1 MPEVAPAAPP
11 KDHSP
16 KASPLADLLRLLEE
30 ISFPMRSLVPLLI
43 TTLPALYALSVA
55 AYARI
60 YTTEAAGERA
70 SGSHRWGPRVL
81 RGAVFAHFLYLI
93 ARGWTEGHLPLASVY
108 DFLSATALALAAVYL
123 YLEMRQGIR
132 TTGIFV
138 LPLVLLIQLVAS
150 AYGSMVP
157 VTTPPI
163 NPIWFELHTLAA
175 VLGYG
180 AFFVSAIYGI
190 LFLLLYREIK
200 GNRLSF
206 FFTRMPPLETLGRMN
221 VSAASAGLV
230 LLALAILMGIGWGK
244 AAGLHPFGDPKTW
257 LTIAAWAILAFAVL
271 AYHRLGWRGP
281 RAVYASLAGFM
292 VLLLSRAVT
301 DLFVH
306 SFHTFR

>member
-1 MPEVAPAAPP
+1 
-11 KDHSP
+11 
-16 KASPLADLLRLLEE
+16 
-30 ISFPMRSLVPLLI
+30 MRYLVPLL
-43 TTLPALYALSVA
+43 TTLLPTLYALSVA

-60 YTTEAAGERA
+60 YSTEPSGSTA
-70 SGSHRWGPRVL
+70 SGSHRWGPPVL
-81 RGAVFAHFLYLI
+81 RGAVLFHFLYLI
-93 ARGWTEGHLPLASVY
+93 ARGWTEGHLPLASIY

-150 AYGSMVP
+150 AYGNAAPAVK
-157 VTTPPI
+157 PPI

-180 AFFVSAIYGI
+180 AFFVSTIYGV

-200 GNRLSF
+200 GNRMSL

-221 VSAASAGLV
+221 VSASIAGLV
-230 LLALAILMGIGWGK
+230 LLALAILLGIGWGK
-244 AAGLHPFGDPKTW
+244 AAGLHPFTDPKTW
-257 LTIAAWAILAFAVL
+257 LTIASWCLLGFAVL

-281 RAVYASLAGFM
+281 RAVYASLVGFTT
-292 VLLLSRAVT
+292 LLLSRVVT
-301 DLFVH
+301 DLFVN

>member
-1 MPEVAPAAPP
+1 
-11 KDHSP
+11 
-16 KASPLADLLRLLEE
+16 
-30 ISFPMRSLVPLLI
+30 MRSLVPLL
-43 TTLPALYALSVA
+43 TTLLPTLYALSVA

-60 YTTEAAGERA
+60 YTTEPAEAGG
-70 SGSHRWGPRVL
+70 SGSHRWGPPVL
-81 RGAVFAHFLYLI
+81 RGAVLLHLLYLI

-108 DFLSATALALAAVYL
+108 DFLSATALALASVYL

-150 AYGSMVP
+150 AYGNATPTVK
-157 VTTPPI
+157 PPI

-200 GNRLSF
+200 GNRMSF

-221 VSAASAGLV
+221 VSASITGLV
-230 LLALAILMGIGWGK
+230 LLGLAILMGIGWGK
-244 AAGLHPFGDPKTW
+244 AAGLHPFSDPKTW
-257 LTIAAWAILAFAVL
+257 LTIVAWCLLGFGVL

-281 RAVYASLAGFM
+281 RAVYASLVGFTT
-292 VLLLSRAVT
+292 LLLSRVVT
-301 DLFVH
+301 DLFVN

>member
-1 MPEVAPAAPP
+1 
-11 KDHSP
+11 
-16 KASPLADLLRLLEE
+16 
-30 ISFPMRSLVPLLI
+30 MRFLVPLLI
-43 TTLPALYALSVA
+43 TTLPVLYALSVA

-60 YTTEAAGERA
+60 YNTEPADTGDQT
-70 SGSHRWGPRVL
+70 SHRVGPRVL
-81 RGAVFAHFLYLI
+81 RVAVLLHLLYLI

-123 YLEMRQGIR
+123 YVEMRQRIR

-138 LPLVLLIQLVAS
+138 LPLVLLIQLIAS
-150 AYGSMVP
+150 AYGSTVP
-157 VTTPPI
+157 LTKPPI
-163 NPIWFELHTLAA
+163 NPFWFELHTLAA

-190 LFLLLYREIK
+190 LFLFLYREIK
-200 GNRLSF
+200 GNRISF
-206 FFTRMPPLETLGRMN
+206 FFTRMPPLESLARMN

-244 AAGLHPFGDPKTW
+244 AAGLHPFSDPKTW
-257 LTIAAWAILAFAVL
+257 LTIAAWCLLGFAVV

-281 RAVYASLAGFM
+281 RAVYASLAGLTT
-292 VLLLSRAVT
+292 LLLSRVVT
-301 DLFVH
+301 DLFVR

>member
-1 MPEVAPAAPP
+1 M
-11 KDHSP
+11 H
-16 KASPLADLLRLLEE
+16 
-30 ISFPMRSLVPLLI
+30 FLVPLL
-43 TTLPALYALSVA
+43 TTMLPMLYGLSVA

-60 YTTEAAGERA
+60 YTTEPAE
-70 SGSHRWGPRVL
+70 SGGSSSHRWGPRVL
-81 RGAVFAHFLYLI
+81 RAAVLLHLLYLI
-93 ARGWTEGHLPLASVY
+93 ARGWTEGHLPLTSIY
-108 DFLSATALALAAVYL
+108 DFMSATALALAAVYL

-150 AYGSMVP
+150 AYGNAVP
-157 VTTPPI
+157 ATKPLI

-200 GNRLSF
+200 AHRMSF
-206 FFTRMPPLETLGRMN
+206 FFTRMPPLESLGRMN
-221 VSAASAGLV
+221 VSASSAGLV

-244 AAGLHPFGDPKTW
+244 AAGLHPFSDPKTW
-257 LTIAAWAILAFAVL
+257 LTIAAWCMLGFAVL

-281 RAVYASLAGFM
+281 RAVYASLAGFST
-292 VLLLSRAVT
+292 LLLSRVVT
-301 DLFVH
+301 DLFVN
-306 SFHTFR
+306 SFHTFQ